1 MLLEAALPVVQG
13 SLSLHGGAWCRS
25 SGGHLVWLPGVLL
38 ASCVHLW
45 SARPC
50 GLASL
55 RAVLC
60 HSRPGASQLS
70 RRGQTISFIP
80 VSLRSVA
87 ASLDP
92 MAYCFRFNRPSR
104 DPGLPDDPICDDSSE
119 DRPPAPV
126 GTTASAVSLLAQDLR
141 VLLCQVDNLQ
151 GRLLHLE
158 QILWQPC
165 SQPTDCPDAAPDRI
179 LLCEQQLEE
188 LTQLV
193 HAFAQPETGKLA
205 RIQDLLQ
212 WKLDRLGVRVSLL
225 QQNVDDLRGGLGLL
239 VHTITG
245 DPDVAAQALANS
257 VPARLSQLEQ
267 CVSLLVQQIGT
278 RLDADIQAVPQDS
291 SDVASVHITLAERLK
306 RAEDFLSSLADSLAS
321 LPSLD
326 VPPDL

>member
-1 MLLEAALPVVQG
+1 M
-13 SLSLHGGAWCRS
+13 
-25 SGGHLVWLPGVLL
+25 
-38 ASCVHLW
+38 
-45 SARPC
+45 
-50 GLASL
+50 
-55 RAVLC
+55 LC

-70 RRGQTISFIP
+70 RRGHVISCLP

-87 ASLDP
+87 AALDP

-119 DRPPAPV
+119 DLPPAPV

-158 QILWQPC
+158 QILWRPC

-212 WKLDRLGVRVSLL
+212 WKLDRLGVRASLL

-267 CVSLLVQQIGT
+267 CVSMLVQQIGT

>member
-1 MLLEAALPVVQG
+1 M
-13 SLSLHGGAWCRS
+13 
-25 SGGHLVWLPGVLL
+25 
-38 ASCVHLW
+38 
-45 SARPC
+45 
-50 GLASL
+50 
-55 RAVLC
+55 
-60 HSRPGASQLS
+60 
-70 RRGQTISFIP
+70 IS
-80 VSLRSVA
+80 SLRSVA

-119 DRPPAPV
+119 DLPPAPV

-179 LLCEQQLEE
+179 LLCEQQLEELTQLVHAFAQPETGKLARIQDLLQWKLDRLGLLCEQQLEE

-291 SDVASVHITLAERLK
+291 SDVASVHITLADRLK

-326 VPPDL
+326 MPPDL

>member
-1 MLLEAALPVVQG
+1 M
-13 SLSLHGGAWCRS
+13 S
-25 SGGHLVWLPGVLL
+25 SCL
-38 ASCVHLW
+38 
-45 SARPC
+45 
-50 GLASL
+50 
-55 RAVLC
+55 
-60 HSRPGASQLS
+60 
-70 RRGQTISFIP
+70 P

-87 ASLDP
+87 AALDP

-104 DPGLPDDPICDDSSE
+104 DPGLPEDPICDDSSE

-158 QILWQPC
+158 QILWRPC

-205 RIQDLLQ
+205 RIQDLLP

-291 SDVASVHITLAERLK
+291 SDVASVHITLSLAELLK

>member
-1 MLLEAALPVVQG
+1 MLSEAALPVVQG

-25 SGGHLVWLPGVLL
+25 SGGHHVWLPGVLL
-38 ASCVHLW
+38 ASCVHPW
-45 SARPC
+45 SARPR

-119 DRPPAPV
+119 DLPPAPV

-239 VHTITG
+239 VHTISG

-291 SDVASVHITLAERLK
+291 SDVASVHITLADRLK

-326 VPPDL
+326 MPPDL